1 MATST
6 SFSYASAL
14 RGFAGRDG
22 DSQRPP
28 VQLPPLH
35 HVPALSANAVF
46 IDLRVVKPSVTTEE
60 RNDFL
65 RVSVD
70 EVSEIWP
77 EPESQLLRLVFF
89 TADQHK
95 RYLDRLTAGVPWSA
109 CRGALVYGWSP
120 GDAVTA
126 VRLTGVPASLPD
138 AAIREHFSQFG
149 RVTRVFR
156 SKDKVFTRA
165 ANGIAHISIAV
176 APGFTLPAFV
186 SLVDADGCT
195 DKRMLVHTDASR
207 RRCSRCGTTGHVAQ
221 FCRAGR
227 RAAGADAA
235 LWSVIRIPADL
246 LPAAEAA
253 MDTVP
258 ARPPPPAAAAAS
270 VSRRVVTT
278 PPVAA
283 AASQTAASNTTHVS
297 STPSLPG
304 GDSAA
309 GAVVAAREVVVPAGG
324 AAPATGAASSAAAAA
339 DSGRAALVSS
349 TPSSSTMP
357 GGGSLIGSVAAA
369 REVVAPAGGAA
380 PATGAASPA
389 AADTSAADAS
399 AADAPSLPAAA
410 DFSAADG
417 PSLPAAADASAADGP
432 SQPAS
437 YPSYASA
444 DSLSP
449 LLLQISAL
457 SDGSL
462 PLGQGRQRPE
472 GPGASTAASQPLSPM
487 QSPISTISNSSYQST
502 QSRDPRLNRS
512 ASAHSRGADTEA
524 EDDSALPAN
533 TNARPGRKRVL
544 SGGKSGPT
552 KATRKQSKG
561 RSVSPPSQ
569 HISQSASL

>member
-14 RGFAGRDG
+14 RGSAGRDG

-28 VQLPPLH
+28 VQVPPLH

-65 RVSVD
+65 LEDLRVSVD

-77 EPESQLLRLVFF
+77 EPESQLLRLAFF

-207 RRCSRCGTTGHVAQ
+207 RRCSRC
-221 FCRAGR
+221 
-227 RAAGADAA
+227 
-235 LWSVIRIPADL
+235 
-246 LPAAEAA
+246 
-253 MDTVP
+253 
-258 ARPPPPAAAAAS
+258 
-270 VSRRVVTT
+270 
-278 PPVAA
+278 
-283 AASQTAASNTTHVS
+283 
-297 STPSLPG
+297 
-304 GDSAA
+304 
-309 GAVVAAREVVVPAGG
+309 
-324 AAPATGAASSAAAAA
+324 
-339 DSGRAALVSS
+339 
-349 TPSSSTMP
+349 
-357 GGGSLIGSVAAA
+357 
-369 REVVAPAGGAA
+369 
-380 PATGAASPA
+380 
-389 AADTSAADAS
+389 
-399 AADAPSLPAAA
+399 
-410 DFSAADG
+410 
-417 PSLPAAADASAADGP
+417 
-432 SQPAS
+432 
-437 YPSYASA
+437 
-444 DSLSP
+444 
-449 LLLQISAL
+449 
-457 SDGSL
+457 
-462 PLGQGRQRPE
+462 
-472 GPGASTAASQPLSPM
+472 
-487 QSPISTISNSSYQST
+487 
-502 QSRDPRLNRS
+502 
-512 ASAHSRGADTEA
+512 
-524 EDDSALPAN
+524 
-533 TNARPGRKRVL
+533 
-544 SGGKSGPT
+544 
-552 KATRKQSKG
+552 
-561 RSVSPPSQ
+561 
-569 HISQSASL
+569 

>member
-14 RGFAGRDG
+14 RGSAGRDG

-28 VQLPPLH
+28 VQVPPLH

-65 RVSVD
+65 LEDLRVSVD

-77 EPESQLLRLVFF
+77 EPESQLLRLAFF

-246 LPAAEAA
+246 LPAADAA
-253 MDTVP
+253 MDTAP
-258 ARPPPPAAAAAS
+258 ARPPPSAAAAAS
-270 VSRRVVTT
+270 VSRWVVRT
-278 PPVAA
+278 PPTAEGEAAA
-283 AASQTAASNTTHVS
+283 AASQPAASNTTHVS

-324 AAPATGAASSAAAAA
+324 AAPATGAAS
-339 DSGRAALVSS
+339 
-349 TPSSSTMP
+349 TPSSSPPSMP
-357 GGGSLIGSVAAA
+357 GGDSATGAVVAAW
-369 REVVAPAGGAA
+369 EVVDPAGGEA
-380 PATGAASPA
+380 PATGAASTAAAAALPATADSDAPA
-389 AADTSAADAS
+389 AGSAT
-399 AADAPSLPAAA
+399 PSLV
-410 DFSAADG
+410 
-417 PSLPAAADASAADGP
+417 
-432 SQPAS
+432 
-437 YPSYASA
+437 
-444 DSLSP
+444 
-449 LLLQISAL
+449 LQVSGL
-457 SDGSL
+457 SDTPSL
-462 PLGQGRQRPE
+462 PLGQGAQLP
-472 GPGASTAASQPLSPM
+472 ASLSDSTASLPVLSPLS
-487 QSPISTISNSSYQST
+487 SISSSSL

-512 ASAHSRGADTEA
+512 VSANSRKTESDMESDEHPSVA
-524 EDDSALPAN
+524 A
-533 TNARPGRKRVL
+533 ARTGRKRGL
-544 SGGKSGPT
+544 TGGRNGPK
-552 KATRKQSKG
+552 KASKKQSG
-561 RSVSPPSQ
+561 NRSVSPPSQ
-569 HISQSASL
+569 HISQSASP

>member
-14 RGFAGRDG
+14 RRSAGRDG
-22 DSQRPP
+22 ASQRPP
-28 VQLPPLH
+28 VQVPPLH

-65 RVSVD
+65 LEDLRVSVD

-77 EPESQLLRLVFF
+77 EPESQLLRLAFF

-138 AAIREHFSQFG
+138 AVIREHFSQFG

-227 RAAGADAA
+227 RAAGAA
-235 LWSVIRIPADL
+235 LWSVIRISADL

-380 PATGAASPA
+380 PATGAASTPSSSPPSMPGGDSATGAVVAAWEVVDPAGGEAPATGAASTAAAAALPATADSDAPA
-389 AADTSAADAS
+389 AGSAT
-399 AADAPSLPAAA
+399 PSLV
-410 DFSAADG
+410 
-417 PSLPAAADASAADGP
+417 
-432 SQPAS
+432 
-437 YPSYASA
+437 
-444 DSLSP
+444 
-449 LLLQISAL
+449 LQVSGL
-457 SDGSL
+457 SDTPSL
-462 PLGQGRQRPE
+462 PLGQGAQLP
-472 GPGASTAASQPLSPM
+472 ASLSDSTASLPVLSPLS
-487 QSPISTISNSSYQST
+487 SISSSSL

-512 ASAHSRGADTEA
+512 VSANSRKTESDM
-524 EDDSALPAN
+524 ESDENPAAVAAA
-533 TNARPGRKRVL
+533 ARTGRKRGL
-544 SGGKSGPT
+544 TGGRNGPK
-552 KATRKQSKG
+552 KASKKQSG
-561 RSVSPPSQ
+561 NRSVSPPSQ
-569 HISQSASL
+569 HISQSASP

>member
-1 MATST
+1 
-6 SFSYASAL
+6 
-14 RGFAGRDG
+14 
-22 DSQRPP
+22 

-60 RNDFL
+60 RNDFLLEDL

-138 AAIREHFSQFG
+138 AVIREHFSQFG

-221 FCRAGR
+221 FCRVGR

-258 ARPPPPAAAAAS
+258 ARPPPP
-270 VSRRVVTT
+270 SRRRRLRQQ
-278 PPVAA
+278 AGRYN
-283 AASQTAASNTTHVS
+283 TAGCRRRLS
-297 STPSLPG
+297 
-304 GDSAA
+304 DS
-309 GAVVAAREVVVPAGG
+309 GQQHNPRLLYTFIARRRLGRWGRCRRQGSRRPRWGGG
-324 AAPATGAASSAAAAA
+324 ARHWGGLFSS
-339 DSGRAALVSS
+339 R
-349 TPSSSTMP
+349 
-357 GGGSLIGSVAAA
+357 
-369 REVVAPAGGAA
+369 RR
-380 PATGAASPA
+380 
-389 AADTSAADAS
+389 
-399 AADAPSLPAAA
+399 
-410 DFSAADG
+410 
-417 PSLPAAADASAADGP
+417 
-432 SQPAS
+432 
-437 YPSYASA
+437 
-444 DSLSP
+444 
-449 LLLQISAL
+449 
-457 SDGSL
+457 
-462 PLGQGRQRPE
+462 RQRSG
-472 GPGASTAASQPLSPM
+472 GPGFLYSIIL
-487 QSPISTISNSSYQST
+487 Y
-502 QSRDPRLNRS
+502 
-512 ASAHSRGADTEA
+512 
-524 EDDSALPAN
+524 
-533 TNARPGRKRVL
+533 NARRRL
-544 SGGKSGPT
+544 SHWECC
-552 KATRKQSKG
+552 R
-561 RSVSPPSQ
+561 R
-569 HISQSASL
+569 

>member
-6 SFSYASAL
+6 AFSYASAL
-14 RGFAGRDG
+14 RGSAGRDG

-28 VQLPPLH
+28 VQVPPLH

-65 RVSVD
+65 LEDLRVSVD
-70 EVSEIWP
+70 EVSKIWP
-77 EPESQLLRLVFF
+77 APESQLLRLAFF

-109 CRGALVYGWSP
+109 CRAALVYGWSP

-246 LPAAEAA
+246 LPAADAA
-253 MDTVP
+253 MDTAP
-258 ARPPPPAAAAAS
+258 ARPPPSAAAAAS
-270 VSRRVVTT
+270 VSRWFTST
-278 PPVAA
+278 PPTAEGEAADA
-283 AASQTAASNTTHVS
+283 AASQPAASNTTHVS
-297 STPSLPG
+297 STPSISTPSLPG

-309 GAVVAAREVVVPAGG
+309 GAVVAAWEAVDPTGG
-324 AAPATGAASSAAAAA
+324 EAPATGAASTASAAALPATA
-339 DSGRAALVSS
+339 DSDAPAAGSA
-349 TPSSSTMP
+349 TPS
-357 GGGSLIGSVAAA
+357 LV
-369 REVVAPAGGAA
+369 
-380 PATGAASPA
+380 
-389 AADTSAADAS
+389 
-399 AADAPSLPAAA
+399 
-410 DFSAADG
+410 
-417 PSLPAAADASAADGP
+417 
-432 SQPAS
+432 
-437 YPSYASA
+437 
-444 DSLSP
+444 
-449 LLLQISAL
+449 LQVSGL
-457 SDGSL
+457 SDTPSL
-462 PLGQGRQRPE
+462 PLGQGAQLP
-472 GPGASTAASQPLSPM
+472 ASLSDSTASLPMLSPLSSISSSSL
-487 QSPISTISNSSYQST
+487 QSAK
-502 QSRDPRLNRS
+502 SRDPRLNRS
-512 ASAHSRGADTEA
+512 VSANSRKTESDMESDEPPSVA
-524 EDDSALPAN
+524 A
-533 TNARPGRKRVL
+533 ARTGRKRGL
-544 SGGKSGPT
+544 TGGRNGPK
-552 KATRKQSKG
+552 KASKKQSG
-561 RSVSPPSQ
+561 NRSVSPPSQ
-569 HISQSASL
+569 HISQSASP